1 MRCVLI
7 SELLELKKKCFRI
20 HMIQS
25 IILDVVKININLKTV
40 TLVMVR
46 ELYLSKGVIKKCYF
60 DFVKV
65 SQERP
70 YLKMTVEEEP
80 KGGKGAVWIS
90 ERTEFWQSKEH
101 MQRSCGE

>member
-40 TLVMVR
+40 ILVMVR
-46 ELYLSKGVIKKCYF
+46 EL
-60 DFVKV
+60 
-65 SQERP
+65 
-70 YLKMTVEEEP
+70 
-80 KGGKGAVWIS
+80 
-90 ERTEFWQSKEH
+90 
-101 MQRSCGE
+101 